1 MGFFVRWQHS
11 SRWNHSA
18 LVVFQHINQ
27 LTGVLILAAFSSKRR
42 NRELLWEAVMPP
54 PAEGETEMLGLSMSS
69 WSRPGWSLARQESVQ
84 SRR

>member
-1 MGFFVRWQHS
+1 MQSVGFFVRWQHS

-54 PAEGETEMLGLSMSS
+54 PAEGETEMLGLSMS
-69 WSRPGWSLARQESVQ
+69 RQESVQ